1 MIKVSHLSKRIG
13 DVQALNDLSFV
24 AQNGQIT
31 GLLGPNGAGK
41 TTCLRT
47 IFGLL
52 KPDNGK
58 AEIEG
63 IDVAIDPIGAK
74 QQLGL
79 FPDPFGLY
87 ERLTPREYIRYF
99 AELSGLSSKE
109 AKEATSQVIA
119 KLRLE
124 DISDRRCKGFS
135 QGQRMKTALAQAIVH
150 LYRRIILTLAGQFT
164 GTPLQV
170 DADHVIHA
178 KRPHGEAELL
188 QRLVDFVGQC
198 TFEQQLARF
207 SDVASQ
213 HAVADEA
220 RAITGNHRHLADT
233 LAELP
238 CRLQHCRM
246 SVLAAHNLQ
255 QLHDVCR
262 AEKVQ
267 TDHVLWA
274 AGGCSEKPNSTFR
287 LLKLLTSMVC
297 MSSPIFCERC
307 NTSRRRSKLSP

>member
-99 AELSGLSSKE
+99 AELSGLSPKE
-109 AKEATSQVIA
+109 SKEATSQVIA

-150 LYRRIILTLAGQFT
+150 SPSNIILDEPTRGL
-164 GTPLQV
+164 
-170 DADHVIHA
+170 
-178 KRPHGEAELL
+178 
-188 QRLVDFVGQC
+188 
-198 TFEQQLARF
+198 
-207 SDVASQ
+207 DV
-213 HAVADEA
+213 
-220 RAITGNHRHLADT
+220 
-233 LAELP
+233 
-238 CRLQHCRM
+238 M
-246 SVLAAHNLQ
+246 S
-255 QLHDVCR
+255 
-262 AEKVQ
+262 
-267 TDHVLWA
+267 T
-274 AGGCSEKPNSTFR
+274 R
-287 LLKLLTSMVC
+287 LLRDILIDLKNQGHCVLF
-297 MSSPIFCERC
+297 SSHVMQEVAALCDQVIVMAQGRVVAIG
-307 NTSRRRSKLSP
+307 SPTELCIQTGKESLEEAFIQLIGTDEGIAA

>member
-13 DVQALNDLSFV
+13 DVQALNDLSFE

-52 KPDNGK
+52 KPDTGK

-63 IDVAIDPIGAK
+63 IDVTIDPIGAK

-99 AELSGLSSKE
+99 AELSGLSSKD

-119 KLRLE
+119 KLHLE

-150 LYRRIILTLAGQFT
+150 RPSNIILDEPTRGL
-164 GTPLQV
+164 
-170 DADHVIHA
+170 
-178 KRPHGEAELL
+178 
-188 QRLVDFVGQC
+188 
-198 TFEQQLARF
+198 
-207 SDVASQ
+207 DV
-213 HAVADEA
+213 
-220 RAITGNHRHLADT
+220 
-233 LAELP
+233 
-238 CRLQHCRM
+238 M
-246 SVLAAHNLQ
+246 S
-255 QLHDVCR
+255 
-262 AEKVQ
+262 
-267 TDHVLWA
+267 T
-274 AGGCSEKPNSTFR
+274 R
-287 LLKLLTSMVC
+287 LLRDILIDLKNQGHCVLF
-297 MSSPIFCERC
+297 SSHVMQEVAALCDQVIVMAQGRVVAMG
-307 NTSRRRSKLSP
+307 SPSELCIQTGKDSLEEAFIQLIGTDEGIAA

>member
-1 MIKVSHLSKRIG
+1 MIKVSNLSKRIG
-13 DVQALNDLSFV
+13 EVQALNDLSFV

-63 IDVAIDPIGAK
+63 IDVTIDPIGAK

-99 AELSGLSSKE
+99 AELSGLSARE
-109 AKEATSQVIA
+109 AKEATNQVIA

-150 LYRRIILTLAGQFT
+150 CPSNIILDEPTRGL
-164 GTPLQV
+164 
-170 DADHVIHA
+170 
-178 KRPHGEAELL
+178 
-188 QRLVDFVGQC
+188 
-198 TFEQQLARF
+198 
-207 SDVASQ
+207 DV
-213 HAVADEA
+213 
-220 RAITGNHRHLADT
+220 
-233 LAELP
+233 
-238 CRLQHCRM
+238 M
-246 SVLAAHNLQ
+246 S
-255 QLHDVCR
+255 
-262 AEKVQ
+262 
-267 TDHVLWA
+267 T
-274 AGGCSEKPNSTFR
+274 R
-287 LLKLLTSMVC
+287 LLRDILLDLKNQGHCVLF
-297 MSSPIFCERC
+297 SSHVMQEVAALCDQVIVMAQGRVVAIG
-307 NTSRRRSKLSP
+307 SPTELCIQTGKDSLEEAFIQLIGTDEGIAA